1 MTKIVPYGD
10 IDHAH
15 KTCGYYLFP
24 YFCEIFAK
32 VGSRQ
37 VLERAYIL
45 MKMLI
50 SYESHFNR
58 EDSNPPPGG

>member
-1 MTKIVPYGD
+1 MLTKRARIIYSP
-10 IDHAH
+10 
-15 KTCGYYLFP
+15 
-24 YFCEIFAK
+24 IFVK
-32 VGSRQ
+32 SLQKLRTSL
-37 VLERAYIL
+37 VLARAYIL

>member
-1 MTKIVPYGD
+1 MVTKIIPYGD

-32 VGSRQ
+32 VGNSSGAWKS
-37 VLERAYIL
+37 VYFDENAY
-45 MKMLI
+45 
-50 SYESHFNR
+50 
-58 EDSNPPPGG
+58 